1 MTIAQMHTACDLLID
16 KANAPWF
23 TPAEKDIFLNEAILE
38 YVKNE
43 YDKFEVSEK
52 TRENLLTLVSPNFQ
66 VLATNLINLETV
78 PNFLY
83 VLMLNANINSP
94 CGNLVGVPVKP
105 VQYDDLYEAK
115 RDPFNKPADKYP
127 LYTQNVQGGNRTI
140 EVFSD
145 TVPAVLNLIYLMTP
159 AVVSIT
165 VPTNCNLP
173 LHTHQ
178 EIVNIAVRIMLG
190 NVEKFQNY
198 QVQQNEIKSQ
208 K

>member
-1 MTIAQMHTACDLLID
+1 MHTACDLLID

-52 TRENLLTLVSPNFQ
+52 ARENLLTLVSPNFQ
-66 VLATNLINLETV
+66 VLATNLINLEAV

-83 VLMLNANINSP
+83 ALMLNANINSP

>member
-1 MTIAQMHTACDLLID
+1 MTIAQMHTQCDLLID

-23 TPAEKDIFLNEAILE
+23 TPAEKDLFLNDAILE
-38 YVKNE
+38 FVKNE
-43 YDKFEVSEK
+43 YDKFEVNEK
-52 TRENLLTLVSPNFQ
+52 ARENLLTLVSPNYQ

-83 VLMLNANINSP
+83 VLMLNADINSA

-105 VQYDDLYEAK
+105 IQYDDLYEAK
-115 RDPFNKPADKYP
+115 RDPFNKPSDKYP

-140 EVFSD
+140 QVFSD
-145 TVPAVLNLIYLMTP
+145 VVPAALNMIYLMSP

-173 LHTHQ
+173 LHTHI
-178 EIVNIAVRIMLG
+178 EIVNIAVRMMLG

-198 QVQQNEIKSQ
+198 QVQQNEIKNQ